1 MSKSLTDCS
10 TEGLETRDVH
20 IKRVPQAIWLRA
32 RQNALVSG
40 LAFKEFVI
48 RLLHDSQPYPPK
60 ERLPDRPQCRTND
73 KDCTERSNLV
83 LNADSRLPI
92 QLEQDSIGE

>member
-1 MSKSLTDCS
+1 MGNLQNDCS
-10 TEGLETRDVH
+10 PERLETRDVH

-32 RQNALVSG
+32 RQNALASG

-48 RLLHDSQPYPPK
+48 RLLDDSQPYPPAK
-60 ERLPDRPQCRTND
+60 RLPDQQQCGTNNENF
-73 KDCTERSNLV
+73 TERSNLV
-83 LNADSRLPI
+83 LNADSSLPI